1 MSKSRIGM
9 AAAGV
14 AMVALGALPSAAE
27 AGFRLRVGGAVGVA
41 RFAMASMLSVAGLRH
56 ARMAARHS
64 RVRTAA
70 LRPQDLRS
78 GDELQSTR
86 VRVRS
91 SLPSRRWPAGRA
103 AELRTAGGSTP
114 TVHTAGSVRC
124 SGRSPIAIFMTTRFS
139 VTVAASGPMA
149 TAISTPRFLA
159 SASPAISQ
167 RSRPSALPGGGI
179 AKRPPC
185 RSSAALT
192 PPR

>member
-27 AGFRLRVGGAVGVA
+27 AGFRLRVGGPVGVA

-78 GDELQSTR
+78 AAEFDPPEYACAAHC
-86 VRVRS
+86 
-91 SLPSRRWPAGRA
+91 RRGAGRLAGRPSCARLVA
-103 AELRTAGGSTP
+103 ARRRFIRL
-114 TVHTAGSVRC
+114 
-124 SGRSPIAIFMTTRFS
+124 GRSA
-139 VTVAASGPMA
+139 V
-149 TAISTPRFLA
+149 LA
-159 SASPAISQ
+159 V
-167 RSRPSALPGGGI
+167 RL
-179 AKRPPC
+179 
-185 RSSAALT
+185 
-192 PPR
+192 

>member
-9 AAAGV
+9 AAACV

-27 AGFRLRVGGAVGVA
+27 AGFRLRVGGPAGVA
-41 RFAMASMLSVAGLRH
+41 RFAMARMLSVAGLRH

-78 GDELQSTR
+78 ATES
-86 VRVRS
+86 VH
-91 SLPSRRWPAGRA
+91 PSARAQLTAVAALAGWQGRRA
-103 AELRTAGGSTP
+103 AQGWRQHADGSYGWVGP
-114 TVHTAGSVRC
+114 LFWPFAYSDLYDYALLSDGS
-124 SGRSPIAIFMTTRFS
+124 GFW
-139 VTVAASGPMA
+139 PMA
-149 TAISTPRFLA
+149 TAISTPRSSRLTL
-159 SASPAISQ
+159 PAISQ